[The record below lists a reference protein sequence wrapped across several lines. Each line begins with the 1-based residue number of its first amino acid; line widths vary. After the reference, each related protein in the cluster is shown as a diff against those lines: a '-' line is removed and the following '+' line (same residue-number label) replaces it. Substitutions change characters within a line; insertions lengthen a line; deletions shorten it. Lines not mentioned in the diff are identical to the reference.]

1 MDVKNEA
8 QIVALCDSYRKQLL
22 LAVEEKTGSPIADPA
37 LDLLILSLID
47 KLETLDWVLEQNGED
62 NSGYI
67 YGNNVSH

>member
-1 MDVKNEA
+1 VKNEA
-8 QIVALCDSYRKQLL
+8 QIIALSDSYRKQLL

-62 NSGYI
+62 NTTGYV
-67 YGNNVSH
+67 YGNNLSH

>member
-1 MDVKNEA
+1 MKNEA

>member
-1 MDVKNEA
+1 MYVKNEA

-62 NSGYI
+62 NSGYV